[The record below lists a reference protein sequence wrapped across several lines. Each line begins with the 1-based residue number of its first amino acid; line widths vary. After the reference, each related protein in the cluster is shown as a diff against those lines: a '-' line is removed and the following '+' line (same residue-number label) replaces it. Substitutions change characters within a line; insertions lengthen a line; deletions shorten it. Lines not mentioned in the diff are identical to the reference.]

1 PGEYLRFNS
10 AQFADQREIRPVR
23 VRGPPAGKLAGAREV
38 EIADGDLKVRAFV
51 DGENVN
57 SVFFEGKS
65 LPKELQSPERL
76 LGFVTAIDVPAL
88 QKALRGARAN
98 DAVRVKVR
106 DLSQTSERLKAAQS
120 TVEAHLRQGRPLD
133 TVRAAEEALKT
144 HKDDPKLHLLKAV
157 ALAESSRPESLV
169 KLPNDGG
176 RHDPRTLIDEL
187 NRLAADGRSHPN
199 LLRATRLAVAR
210 AMQKNNKTA
219 LSDARLVDDGTGV
232 RFEAQLSAGGT
243 VAARPG
249 DVRP

>member
-1 PGEYLRFNS
+1 FPANGLEAAQALALDLSRSLTPQRVLESANVKTFDHGNGTFDVKPAGSDTWFRLAPQRGESHELAPGYDSRVGDPSPGSVTYLIKQIDAPEMPTAAPGEYLRFNS

-51 DGENVN
+51 DSENVN

-106 DLSQTSERLKAAQS
+106 DLSQT
-120 TVEAHLRQGRPLD
+120 
-133 TVRAAEEALKT
+133 
-144 HKDDPKLHLLKAV
+144 
-157 ALAESSRPESLV
+157 
-169 KLPNDGG
+169 
-176 RHDPRTLIDEL
+176 
-187 NRLAADGRSHPN
+187 
-199 LLRATRLAVAR
+199 
-210 AMQKNNKTA
+210 
-219 LSDARLVDDGTGV
+219 
-232 RFEAQLSAGGT
+232 
-243 VAARPG
+243 
-249 DVRP
+249 